1 MCAGMRVVCRVRLWV
16 WVWWRVGSAETQLG
30 KGQGSVWGGGE
41 GGMCARACCVP
52 SSRGVYGRGWVWPQR
67 VACGQRQR
75 GGGESQPGRGQRSGV
90 AAGRGGEERAVWGV
104 CGRGANR
111 LGVCVSG
118 VGMCVQCVQVGCVCG
133 YVCGV

>member
-1 MCAGMRVVCRVRLWV
+1 
-16 WVWWRVGSAETQLG
+16 
-30 KGQGSVWGGGE
+30 
-41 GGMCARACCVP
+41 MCARACCVP

-111 LGVCVSG
+111 LGVCVCVCVCVCVWG
-118 VGMCVQCVQVGCVCG
+118 RDVCVHCVQAGVCVRVCVWCVGCAYGCG
-133 YVCGV
+133 CGGGWVAQRHS